1 MDGFRLLS
9 NYCQFGDF
17 WDLRLRSKER
27 GVKARI
33 KCVKTNYQIFK
44 YEKNAFR

>member
-9 NYCQFGDF
+9 NYYQFGDF
-17 WDLRLRSKER
+17 WDLLRLRTKKR

-33 KCVKTNYQIFK
+33 KCVKTNYQKFK
-44 YEKNAFR
+44 